1 MWWVLV
7 PVKNVMGGRYLQRN
21 SFAPA
26 AAVVASGLAAVVAL
40 GLAAVVALLEVAV
53 VTRVALVLAWSCA
66 CPSGSYDPNP
76 NI

>member
-1 MWWVLV
+1 M

-26 AAVVASGLAAVVAL
+26 AAVVAL